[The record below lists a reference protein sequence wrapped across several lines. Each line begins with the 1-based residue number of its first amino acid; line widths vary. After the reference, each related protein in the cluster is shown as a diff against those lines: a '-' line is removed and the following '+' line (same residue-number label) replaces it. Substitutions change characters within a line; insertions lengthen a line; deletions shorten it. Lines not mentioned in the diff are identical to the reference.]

1 MITEDCTGFSYTDVQ
16 HQKIIPNNH
25 GLHNRSICDKKCSN
39 ADLNSPTTKE
49 NRGTVTQTLI
59 PSTTIR
65 NVHRTV
71 LDNGIVLL
79 VTENPAADIIATR
92 LFLRTGSRWEPQ
104 EKSGLSHLLAT
115 VLTKGTNQ
123 LSSLEIAEQIESV
136 GAKLNA
142 DTSTDYFLISLKTV
156 ASDFQDILSLTGQL
170 LRFPSFSEDEIE
182 LERRIT
188 IQGIR
193 SQREQPFS
201 VAFEQLRHQ
210 MYQHHPYALSTL
222 GTETSVSQLSR
233 DDLQD
238 FHQTYFR
245 PDNLIISIAGRITP
259 EAAAEQI
266 ERVFGDW
273 IAPQTPLPTL
283 SLPTLTPHPQSAIT
297 HQETQQSVVMLGYLT
312 SSVNHE
318 DYSAL
323 KVLNTYLGN
332 GLSSRLFVELREK
345 RGLAYD
351 VSAFFPTRLDQ
362 SQFVVYMGTAP
373 ENTDIAIEGLRTE
386 VERLVNIPLTA
397 DDLQVAKNKLLGQ
410 YALGK
415 QTNSQLAQIYGWYE
429 CLRLGIEF
437 DTEFQANIA
446 GVTSAETLR
455 VANHYFIEPYV
466 SVVGPEAFV
475 GSQS

>member
-1 MITEDCTGFSYTDVQ
+1 M
-16 HQKIIPNNH
+16 
-25 GLHNRSICDKKCSN
+25 
-39 ADLNSPTTKE
+39 
-49 NRGTVTQTLI
+49 TQTLI
-59 PSTTIR
+59 PSPTIR

-104 EKSGLSHLLAT
+104 EKAGLSHLLAA
-115 VLTKGTNQ
+115 VLTKGTDQ
-123 LSSLEIAEQIESV
+123 LSSLEIAEQVESV

-156 ASDFQDILSLTGQL
+156 ASDFEPILNLTAQL
-170 LRFPSFSEDEIE
+170 LQSPSFPEAEIE

-188 IQGIR
+188 LQGIR

-201 VAFEQLRHQ
+201 VAFEQLRQQ

-222 GTETSVSQLSR
+222 GTETTVPQLTR
-233 DDLQD
+233 ADLQN

-259 EAAAEQI
+259 ETALEQI
-266 ERVFGDW
+266 ERIFGHW
-273 IAPQTPLPTL
+273 TVSAPPLPSL
-283 SLPTLTPHPQSAIT
+283 SLPTLTPHPQNAIT
-297 HQETQQSVVMLGYLT
+297 AQETQQSVVMLGYLT
-312 SSVNHE
+312 TSVNHP
-318 DYSAL
+318 DYSVL

-362 SQFVVYMGTAP
+362 SQFVAYMGTAP
-373 ENTDIAIEGLRTE
+373 ENTEIAIDGLRTE
-386 VERLVNIPLTA
+386 VERLVNIPLTP
-397 DDLQVAKNKLLGQ
+397 DDLQVSKNKLLGQ

-429 CLRLGIEF
+429 CLGLGIEF
-437 DTEFQANIA
+437 DTEFQTNISA
-446 GVTSAETLR
+446 VTSEDALR
-455 VANHYFIEPYV
+455 VAHQYFIEPYL
-466 SVVGPEAFV
+466 SVVGPQAFV
-475 GSQS
+475 TSLS

>member
-1 MITEDCTGFSYTDVQ
+1 
-16 HQKIIPNNH
+16 
-25 GLHNRSICDKKCSN
+25 
-39 ADLNSPTTKE
+39 
-49 NRGTVTQTLI
+49 VTQTLTQ
-59 PSTTIR
+59 SNAIR

-71 LDNGIVLL
+71 QDNGIVLL

-92 LFLRTGSRWEPQ
+92 LFLRTGSRWEPK
-104 EKSGLSHLLAT
+104 EKAGLSHLLSA
-115 VLTKGTNQ
+115 VLTKGTDH
-123 LSSLEIAEQIESV
+123 LSSLEIAEQVESV
-136 GAKLNA
+136 GAKLSA
-142 DTSTDYFLISLKTV
+142 DTSTDYFLLSLKTV
-156 ASDFQDILSLTGQL
+156 ASDFEDILSLTGQL
-170 LRFPSFSEDEIE
+170 LRSPSFPEAEIE

-201 VAFEQLRHQ
+201 VAFEQLRQQ

-222 GTETSVSQLSR
+222 GTEASVSQLSR
-233 DDLQD
+233 ADLQE

-259 EAAAEQI
+259 EEAAEQI
-266 ERVFGDW
+266 QRVFGDW
-273 IAPQTPLPTL
+273 TAPQTPLPTL
-283 SLPTLTPHPQSAIT
+283 SLPTLTSIPQNAIT
-297 HQETQQSVVMLGYLT
+297 PQETQQSVVMLGYLT
-312 SSVNHE
+312 SCVNHE

-373 ENTDIAIEGLRTE
+373 ENTEIAIDGLRTE
-386 VERLVNIPLTA
+386 VERLVNLPLTP
-397 DDLQVAKNKLLGQ
+397 DELQVSKNKLLGQ

-429 CLRLGIEF
+429 CLGLGIEF
-437 DTEFQANIA
+437 DTEFQTNIA
-446 GVTSAETLR
+446 AVTSAETLR
-455 VANHYFIEPYV
+455 VAKHYFIEPYL

-475 GSQS
+475 NSFSVSQS

>member
-1 MITEDCTGFSYTDVQ
+1 M
-16 HQKIIPNNH
+16 
-25 GLHNRSICDKKCSN
+25 
-39 ADLNSPTTKE
+39 
-49 NRGTVTQTLI
+49 TQTLI

>member
-1 MITEDCTGFSYTDVQ
+1 
-16 HQKIIPNNH
+16 
-25 GLHNRSICDKKCSN
+25 
-39 ADLNSPTTKE
+39 
-49 NRGTVTQTLI
+49 VTQTLI
-59 PSTTIR
+59 PSPTIS
-65 NVHRTV
+65 NVYRTV

-92 LFLRTGSRWEPQ
+92 LFIRTGSRWEPQ
-104 EKSGLSHLLAT
+104 EKAGLSHLLAA
-115 VLTKGTNQ
+115 VLTKGTDQ
-123 LSSLEIAEQIESV
+123 LSSLEIAEQVESV

-156 ASDFQDILSLTGQL
+156 ASDFEPILNLTAQL
-170 LRFPSFSEDEIE
+170 LQSPSFPEAEIE

-188 IQGIR
+188 LQGIR

-222 GTETSVSQLSR
+222 GTEASVSQLTR
-233 DDLQD
+233 ADLQN

-259 EAAAEQI
+259 ETALEQI
-266 ERVFGDW
+266 ERIFGHW
-273 IAPQTPLPTL
+273 TVPTTPLPSL
-283 SLPTLTPHPQSAIT
+283 SLPSLTPHPQNAIT
-297 HQETQQSVVMLGYLT
+297 AQETQQSVVMLGYLT
-312 SSVNHE
+312 SPVNHP
-318 DYSAL
+318 DYPVL

-373 ENTDIAIEGLRTE
+373 ENTEIAIDGLRTE
-386 VERLVNIPLTA
+386 VERLVSVPLTA

-429 CLRLGIEF
+429 SLGLGIEF
-437 DTEFQANIA
+437 DTEFQSNISA
-446 GVTSAETLR
+446 VTSEDALR
-455 VANHYFIEPYV
+455 VANHYFIEPYL
-466 SVVGPEAFV
+466 SVVGPQAFV
-475 GSQS
+475 SSLS